1 MQPIDTEIVA
11 ETENANAIEIE
22 IETRTETKTRTTETK
37 KRTET
42 KIKIKSKIKKK
53 TGIKT
58 ETEIETGIIIKP
70 TIRNFSAVD
79 LILTP
84 NCIFQITVSPKH
96 PVKQSGLIN
105 IVQNMLAYR
114 KNPNAKFFLY
124 FIVPDD
130 IYDTFRYQS
139 YVTPKKKIGNDLEAF
154 QAVKRKSP
162 ILRNVEQWGRKN

>member
-1 MQPIDTEIVA
+1 MAFFIIRMIRSDKLTIATKPTTKYIQY
-11 ETENANAIEIE
+11 ANQLIGYNEE
-22 IETRTETKTRTTETK
+22 D
-37 KRTET
+37 
-42 KIKIKSKIKKK
+42 
-53 TGIKT
+53 
-58 ETEIETGIIIKP
+58 IIIKP

-96 PVKQSGLIN
+96 PVKQSELVN

-114 KNPNAKFFLY
+114 KNPNAKILLY

-154 QAVKRKSP
+154 QAVKHKSP
-162 ILRNVEQWGRKN
+162 ILRNVEQWVVKIKMAPEMTVTSVLNNAMAVANSCL

>member
-1 MQPIDTEIVA
+1 MAFFIIRMIRSDKLTIATKPTTKYIQY
-11 ETENANAIEIE
+11 ANQL
-22 IETRTETKTRTTETK
+22 
-37 KRTET
+37 
-42 KIKIKSKIKKK
+42 
-53 TGIKT
+53 TGYN
-58 ETEIETGIIIKP
+58 EEGIIIKP

-114 KNPNAKFFLY
+114 KNPNAKIFLY

-162 ILRNVEQWGRKN
+162 ILSNVEQWVVKIKMAPEMTVTSVLNSAMAVANSCL